1 MGKPP
6 AGRED
11 AVRALDVGRALSRD
25 EEIRLLAA
33 CKASRSRSLFPAVL
47 LSIHSGLRNQELRLL
62 RWRQIDLLERSITV
76 GKSKTTGGEGRCVPL
91 IGYSMAL
98 CARVAEPMAG
108 SQAGALCLPV

>member
-1 MGKPP
+1 MT
-6 AGRED
+6 
-11 AVRALDVGRALSRD
+11 
-25 EEIRLLAA
+25 EIRLLAA

-76 GKSKTTGGEGRCVPL
+76 GKSKQLVGKPMCPA

-98 CARVAEPMAG
+98 LQEWRSRSPG